1 MTPWVMK
8 DELDVNNPEEK
19 KAGLPAGHPI
29 YKTMVTVLYPC
40 LELGKEGLP
49 GGSRKQVRKS
59 LWRTVM

>member
-19 KAGLPAGHPI
+19 KAGLLGGHPV
-29 YKTMVTVLYPC
+29 YKTVVTVLYPC
-40 LELGKEGLP
+40 LEWGKGGLP

-59 LWRTVM
+59 PWSTVM